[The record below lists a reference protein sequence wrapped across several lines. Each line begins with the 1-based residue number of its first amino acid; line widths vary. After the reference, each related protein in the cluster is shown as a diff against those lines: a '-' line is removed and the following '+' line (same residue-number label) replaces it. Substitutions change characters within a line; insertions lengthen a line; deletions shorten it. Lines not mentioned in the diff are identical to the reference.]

1 MGRRN
6 EHSRE
11 QQRDMAIAAAERLIV
26 CEGTSGFSMRKVAQD
41 IGYTVGQLYLL
52 FRNQDDLFLALNER
66 TADAIHSALREA
78 TEPVTDSAEAI
89 RLAARAYIAFAQA
102 HPNRWQLLFA
112 HRLPEGVPVPQANL
126 RRVQRLFALVEE
138 RLLDLRPGAP
148 AQDIR
153 LEAAALWSGV
163 HGVAVLVH
171 SGKLS
176 WSGVEDYG
184 LLTDRLVKGVL

>member
-66 TADAIHSALREA
+66 TADAIHSA
-78 TEPVTDSAEAI
+78 
-89 RLAARAYIAFAQA
+89 
-102 HPNRWQLLFA
+102 
-112 HRLPEGVPVPQANL
+112 
-126 RRVQRLFALVEE
+126 
-138 RLLDLRPGAP
+138 
-148 AQDIR
+148 
-153 LEAAALWSGV
+153 
-163 HGVAVLVH
+163 
-171 SGKLS
+171 
-176 WSGVEDYG
+176 
-184 LLTDRLVKGVL
+184 DRKSVV